1 MPATATYP
9 TFHCRSHLCVLRA
22 LALLALWAALVAG
35 FVLQTWPA
43 VRTAPDTRPGTSIE
57 CAAGCPTQAGSSGA
71 T

>member
-1 MPATATYP
+1 MSATATLP
-9 TFHCRSHLCVLRA
+9 EFRCRSKLCVLRA
-22 LALLALWAALVAG
+22 VGLMALWAALVAG